1 MLISV
6 QSFAKSPM
14 SYGIF
19 MVPFLSISSVYIS
32 YENVQPNPDSI
43 QGLQILEVLV
53 CQMNQKACT
62 GKRQLHCRPRMAQT
76 VPNIDRIS
84 IQWPAR
90 FTTST
95 DDFCGNGRNRSAVAV
110 NMVAEV
116 SQKWGINFIKLVQS
130 TSKPHGPL
138 LSSYGNWRRGCF
150 SIKFEC

>member
-6 QSFAKSPM
+6 QYFAKSPM

-53 CQMNQKACT
+53 RQMNQKACT

-76 VPNIDRIS
+76 VQTLTGYQYSGQQDLLLALMI
-84 IQWPAR
+84 
-90 FTTST
+90 F
-95 DDFCGNGRNRSAVAV
+95 
-110 NMVAEV
+110 AEMEEAALLLRLV
-116 SQKWGINFIKLVQS
+116 WSQKS
-130 TSKPHGPL
+130 
-138 LSSYGNWRRGCF
+138 RRSGH
-150 SIKFEC
+150 